1 MCPRRSAEFPSDR
14 TYCVVSKQQPN
25 NSLESFRHS
34 VVPDR
39 AGKSLNRYQRWSKL
53 RAKLTYR
60 NANSLGVVFEKGR
73 FHRHSPWLE
82 RNTAPAFRAAESD
95 LPRVNSLGE
104 TAMPDLE
111 ITCSECN
118 TPFTFS
124 EREQDYYRERNLT
137 HPKRCK
143 PCRDARRANFG
154 GSRGPG
160 GERQRFEITCDQCGK
175 TDSVPFKPSTGRP
188 VLCSDCFS
196 ASRATQQ
203 RT

>member
-1 MCPRRSAEFPSDR
+1 MAHCPPDLPGPGSQATNICIESSEGSTLTPNKTVSGRDRFLAWRLRPSAFA
-14 TYCVVSKQQPN
+14 T
-25 NSLESFRHS
+25 
-34 VVPDR
+34 R
-39 AGKSLNRYQRWSKL
+39 A
-53 RAKLTYR
+53 
-60 NANSLGVVFEKGR
+60 V
-73 FHRHSPWLE
+73 E
-82 RNTAPAFRAAESD
+82 RNVTPALRKEESRR
-95 LPRVNSLGE
+95 PQFCSRGE

-118 TPFTFS
+118 TPFQFT
-124 EREQDYYRERNLT
+124 EREQEYYRERNLT

-154 GSRGPG
+154 GSRGAG

-196 ASRATQQ
+196 ANRASQQ

>member
-1 MCPRRSAEFPSDR
+1 LKRASRIGTYRTYSTYSTYSSDR
-14 TYCVVSKQQPN
+14 RY
-25 NSLESFRHS
+25 
-34 VVPDR
+34 
-39 AGKSLNRYQRWSKL
+39 KSLNRPILWSKL
-53 RAKLTYR
+53 RPNQTYR
-60 NANSLGVVFEKGR
+60 RALSLGLVFEKRR
-73 FHRHSPWLE
+73 FRHNQRAE
-82 RNTAPAFRAAESD
+82 RNPGRQALRRAESVEV
-95 LPRVNSLGE
+95 LSFHSRGE

-124 EREQDYYRERNLT
+124 EREQEYYRERNLT

-175 TDSVPFKPSTGRP
+175 SDSVPFKPSTGRP

-196 ASRATQQ
+196 ASRATQ
-203 RT
+203 RN

>member
-1 MCPRRSAEFPSDR
+1 MTDDFFLVRASSPPSGPRPQFEPALCLQKFEYTLRLEYTHAQLN
-14 TYCVVSKQQPN
+14 VSEP
-25 NSLESFRHS
+25 
-34 VVPDR
+34 V
-39 AGKSLNRYQRWSKL
+39 
-53 RAKLTYR
+53 
-60 NANSLGVVFEKGR
+60 SLGVVFEIRR
-73 FHRHSPWLE
+73 FHSTPVVE
-82 RNTAPAFRAAESD
+82 RNTMPALRKSRESGS
-95 LPRVNSLGE
+95 PRVHSRGE

-124 EREQDYYRERNLT
+124 EREQEYYRERNLT

>member
-1 MCPRRSAEFPSDR
+1 MDRSALSPVWCLRKSAFGTTSGPKETPAAGTPKSR
-14 TYCVVSKQQPN
+14 ERKS
-25 NSLESFRHS
+25 SFR
-34 VVPDR
+34 
-39 AGKSLNRYQRWSKL
+39 
-53 RAKLTYR
+53 
-60 NANSLGVVFEKGR
+60 SLG
-73 FHRHSPWLE
+73 
-82 RNTAPAFRAAESD
+82 D
-95 LPRVNSLGE
+95 

-118 TPFTFS
+118 SPFTFS
-124 EREQDYYRERNLT
+124 EREQEYYRERNLT

-175 TDSVPFKPSTGRP
+175 SDSVPFKPSTGRP

-196 ASRATQQ
+196 ASRATQ
-203 RT
+203 RN